1 MEVCEGECLALGG
14 DLHANVYTVE
24 SVYIEVYI
32 DLRGAENDVFC
43 RGYLFR
49 YTAV

>member
-1 MEVCEGECLALGG
+1 VSIKFPKQPTEALVEVCEGECLALGG

-32 DLRGAENDVFC
+32 DLR
-43 RGYLFR
+43 
-49 YTAV
+49 